1 MAEPSSSSAL
11 VIVESPTKARTIAEF
26 LPEGFVVKAS
36 VGHVRDLP
44 NSAQD
49 IPARLKKQPWA
60 RLGVNIEADFAPVYV
75 VPKDKKD
82 LVREMRVAVKKAER
96 IFFATDEDRE
106 GESISWHLLKVLG
119 PRVPCE
125 RLVFHEIT
133 RDAIRKSLD
142 APREI
147 NQDLVKA
154 QETRRIVDRLFGYE
168 VSPLLWKKML
178 PRLSAGRVQSVAVRL
193 LVERERSRVQFKEA
207 SYWGLKALFSKDGA
221 AFQAELV
228 RVDGKRVVTAKDFDP
243 NTGLVKTGARKPD
256 TQILL
261 DEEAAKRVEAAVR
274 ATEAKVASV
283 EEKGFVNS
291 PQAPYVT
298 STLQQDANS
307 KLRFQARHTMRV
319 AQQLYENGFIT
330 YMRTDSTVLSDEAK
344 SAARAM
350 IVERFGEGFLSESI
364 RYYRNQVKNAQE
376 AHEAIR
382 PAGGQFRAVGE
393 VRSRL
398 GVEAAKLY
406 EMIWRRTLA
415 SQMRDARGT
424 DSTVLVDVGNARF
437 RATGRTIE
445 FEGFLKA
452 YAAAED
458 NATPL
463 QDGEEATV
471 GGSGSRPSRGPLP
484 KLLEGDR
491 VELESAEAS
500 GRRTQPPQRFTEGNL
515 IRELERLGIGRPST
529 WATIVDLVQSRAYAF
544 KRSGALVPTFTAM
557 AVVGLLEEHFAQLAD
572 YKFTAQLE
580 DQLDAIAR
588 GELERLDYLQRF
600 YYGDR
605 GNGDEPSLN
614 TGHSG
619 LQALVKS
626 GESGIDPRKVCSLP
640 IGEDSKGRQVEVRIG
655 RFGPFLSNGE
665 SRCSVPEALA
675 PDELDLERACEMLAV
690 ADKAP
695 VALGID
701 PESSLPVYLR
711 QGRYGPFV
719 QLGDA
724 DGDADVKRSSLLK
737 GMDPEFLDCE
747 TALKLLS
754 LPRTLGPDPKH
765 GGNVIAANGRYG
777 PFVRSGKEIRSIPAR
792 ISPLDITLGEALEVL
807 SAERPSRRTS
817 TRSEPLRAL
826 GNHPV
831 TGKELKVLAGRY
843 GPYVSD
849 GELNASIPKAAKPEE
864 VTIEQAVDL
873 LQARADRIAEG
884 GGKKRPGRRK
894 RT

>member
-1 MAEPSSSSAL
+1 MAEPSSPRAL
-11 VIVESPTKARTIAEF
+11 VIVESPTKARTIAGF

-49 IPARLKKQPWA
+49 IPAKLKKQPWA
-60 RLGVNIEADFAPVYV
+60 RLGVNIEDDFKPVYV

-82 LVREMRVAVKKAER
+82 LLREIRTEVKKADR

-106 GESISWHLLKVLG
+106 GESISWHLLEELG
-119 PRVPCE
+119 PKVPFE

-142 APREI
+142 SPRGI
-147 NQDLVKA
+147 NHDLVKA

-193 LVERERSRVQFKEA
+193 LVERERSRIRFTRA
-207 SYWGLKALFSKDGA
+207 SYWGLKALFAKHGE
-221 AFQAELV
+221 AFEADLV
-228 RVDGKRVVTAKDFDP
+228 QVDGKRVVTAKDFDP
-243 NTGLVKTGARKPD
+243 NTGAVKTGTKKAD
-256 TQILL
+256 AQTLL
-261 DEEAAKRVEAAVR
+261 DEVTAKRIEEAVR
-274 ATEAKVASV
+274 ASEAKVTSV
-283 EEKGFVNS
+283 EEKGFVTS

-350 IVERFGEGFLSESI
+350 IVERFGEGFLSESV

-398 GVEAAKLY
+398 GEEAAKLY

-424 DSTVLVDVGNARF
+424 DSTVLVDVGDARF

-445 FEGFLKA
+445 FDGFLKA
-452 YAAAED
+452 YAAVAD
-458 NATPL
+458 DAVPFGG
-463 QDGEEATV
+463 GEETTA
-471 GGSGSRPSRGPLP
+471 GGAGSRLAKRPLP
-484 KLLEGDR
+484 TMLEGDR
-491 VELESAEAS
+491 VTLESAEAS
-500 GRRTQPPQRFTEGNL
+500 GHRTQPPQRFTEGNL

-557 AVVGLLEEHFAQLAD
+557 AVVGLLETHFAQLAD

-588 GELERLDYLQRF
+588 GELGRLDYLERF

-605 GNGDEPSLN
+605 GNGDKPSVN
-614 TGHSG
+614 ASHSG

-640 IGEDSKGRQVEVRIG
+640 IGGDPKGRQVEVRIG

-701 PESSLPVYLR
+701 PESSLPVYLK

-724 DGDADVKRSSLLK
+724 DGVAEVKRSSLLK
-737 GMDPEFLDCE
+737 GMDPEFLDCG

-754 LPRTLGPDPKH
+754 LPRALGPHPKQ
-765 GGNVIAANGRYG
+765 GGDVVAANGRYG
-777 PFVRSGKEIRSIPAR
+777 PFVRSGKEIRSIPAGT
-792 ISPLDITLGEALEVL
+792 SPLDITLDEALELL
-807 SAERPSRRTS
+807 SKEKPSRRTAA
-817 TRSEPLRAL
+817 RNEPLKAL

-831 TGKELKVLAGRY
+831 TGKELRVLSGRY

-849 GELNASIPKAAKPEE
+849 GEINASLPKAVKPEE
-864 VTIEQAVDL
+864 VTIDQAVDL

-884 GGKKRPGRRK
+884 GGKKRPVRSK
-894 RT
+894 RS